1 MGKNKKALIKEMIR
15 QLHKGAD
22 PNKIKEEFKDVLK
35 DISPAEI
42 AQIEEEL
49 IKEGMA
55 PDEIRRLC
63 EVHLA
68 LFRESLEQTKTIAPA
83 GHPIHTLMEE
93 HKIMLGFA
101 NELVLLAKEMKK
113 AKDWAEVPGPMEHLN
128 HIVKHFK
135 DSEKHYLR
143 EENVLFPYL
152 EKHGI
157 TQPPKIMWMEHD
169 KIREIKKGLY
179 LLLTTAKDTDF
190 NDFVMKLTEV
200 GVSLAEVL
208 SSHFTKENNILF
220 PTTLQVI
227 EATEW
232 EEIRQ
237 QFGEIGYCC
246 FTPESAVTKEAV
258 EVKVTKKVEVAGG
271 LDLDTGVLRQK
282 EIIAIFNSLPVDI
295 TFVDANDEVRY
306 FNQTKDRIFVRTKAV
321 LGRKVQQ
328 CHPQKSIHIVNQ
340 ILEDFRNKKRDVAE
354 FWISLQGRLVYIRY
368 FPVWDNN
375 GNYLGCIE
383 VTQDVTDIKKLE
395 GEKRLL

>member
-1 MGKNKKALIKEMIR
+1 MGKNKKELIKEMIKR
-15 QLHKGAD
+15 LHKGEN

-35 DISPAEI
+35 DISSTEI

-55 PDEIRRLC
+55 REEIQKFC
-63 EVHLA
+63 DIHLA
-68 LFRESLEQTKTIAPA
+68 LFSESIQKTKPIAPA

-93 HKIMLGFA
+93 HRMMLGFA
-101 NELVLLAKEMKK
+101 DKLNCLIAEMKK
-113 AKDWAEVPGPMEHLN
+113 FNKFIEVKETMEQINHLTE
-128 HIVKHFK
+128 HFK

-157 TQPPKIMWMEHD
+157 TEPPKIMWMEHD

-179 LLLTTAKDTDF
+179 RLVNSYQEANF
-190 NDFVMKLTEV
+190 QNFVAQLTEI
-200 GVSLAEVL
+200 GINLTEML
-208 SSHFTKENNILF
+208 FSHFTKENNILF
-220 PTTLQVI
+220 PTALRVI
-227 EATEW
+227 ENDEW
-232 EEIRQ
+232 QIIQ
-237 QFGEIGYCC
+237 QEFAEIGYCC
-246 FTPESAVTKEAV
+246 FTPQSAKITEKA
-258 EVKVTKKVEVAGG
+258 EVKTEKVDIAGMIDFETGNLTKDE
-271 LDLDTGVLRQK
+271 LQ
-282 EIIAIFNSLPVDI
+282 AILNTLPVDI

-306 FNQTKDRIFVRTKAV
+306 FSQTRDRIFVRTKAV

-354 FWISLQGRLVYIRY
+354 FWINLQGKLVYIRY
-368 FPVWDNN
+368 FPIYDKN

-383 VTQDVTDIKKLE
+383 VTQDITNIKKLE

>member
-1 MGKNKKALIKEMIR
+1 MGKNKKELIKEMIKR
-15 QLHKGAD
+15 LHKGEN

-35 DISPAEI
+35 DISSTEI

-55 PDEIRRLC
+55 REEIQKFC
-63 EVHLA
+63 DIHLA
-68 LFRESLEQTKTIAPA
+68 LFSESIQKTKPIAPA

-93 HKIMLGFA
+93 HRMMLGFA
-101 NELVLLAKEMKK
+101 DKLNCLIAEMKK
-113 AKDWAEVPGPMEHLN
+113 FNKFIEVKETMEQINHLTE
-128 HIVKHFK
+128 HFK

-157 TQPPKIMWMEHD
+157 TEPPKIMWMEHD

-179 LLLTTAKDTDF
+179 HLVNSYQETNF
-190 NDFVMKLTEV
+190 QNFVAQLTEI
-200 GVSLAEVL
+200 GINLTEML
-208 SSHFTKENNILF
+208 FSHFTKENNILF
-220 PTTLQVI
+220 PTALRVI
-227 EATEW
+227 ENDEW
-232 EEIRQ
+232 QIIQ
-237 QFGEIGYCC
+237 QEFAEIGYCC
-246 FTPESAVTKEAV
+246 FTPQSAKIMEKA
-258 EVKVTKKVEVAGG
+258 EVKTEKVDIAGMIDFETGNLTKDE
-271 LDLDTGVLRQK
+271 LQ
-282 EIIAIFNSLPVDI
+282 AILNTLPVDI

-306 FNQTKDRIFVRTKAV
+306 FSQTRDRIFVRTKAV

-354 FWISLQGRLVYIRY
+354 FWINLQGKLVYIRY
-368 FPVWDNN
+368 FPIYDKN

-383 VTQDVTDIKKLE
+383 VTQDITNIKKLE